1 MITRPKIRSLLSLTI
16 LVLLICSCNNNEG
29 KRELQQY
36 IANLKSNANMPGK
49 KPLLKQFQLPAP
61 VKYLTSETNNG
72 SSTGPGSSGGN
83 NAVLPSKP
91 LQSYPLK
98 DLQYVG
104 NITQDNQ
111 TWAYILTPDNMIYG
125 AKLGDIIGNTYGKI
139 VKITGDHIEVLEQHT
154 ETGKPVQSIVTIEL
168 KE

>member
-1 MITRPKIRSLLSLTI
+1 MITRSKIRSILSLTI
-16 LVLLICSCNNNEG
+16 LVLLMCSCNSNEG

-49 KPLLKQFQLPAP
+49 IPLLTQFQLPTP

-72 SSTGPGSSGGN
+72 ANNGSGSSGGN
-83 NAVLPSKP
+83 NTVPSKP

-139 VKITGDHIEVLEQHT
+139 VKITGDHIEVLEQHK
-154 ETGKPVQSIVTIEL
+154 ETGKPAQSIMTIEL